1 MDETILSV
9 GIDIGTSTTQ
19 LIISRLTLV
28 NQAAPFTVPKIAI
41 TKKEIL
47 YRSRIYFTPLRSDT
61 VIDTEKVRQI
71 VEAEYQAS
79 GFCRR

>member
-28 NQAAPFTVPKIAI
+28 NQAAPFTVPRIAI
-41 TKKEIL
+41 TDKEIL
-47 YRSRIYFTPLRSDT
+47 YRSKIHFTPSST
-61 VIDTEKVRQI
+61 T
-71 VEAEYQAS
+71 AS
-79 GFCRR
+79 CSWTTPTSCAWAAWSGAPR